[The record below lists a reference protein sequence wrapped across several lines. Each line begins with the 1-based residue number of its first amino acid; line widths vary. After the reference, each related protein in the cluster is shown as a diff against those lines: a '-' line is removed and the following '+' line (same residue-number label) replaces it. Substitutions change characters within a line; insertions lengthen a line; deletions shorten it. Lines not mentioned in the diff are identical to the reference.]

1 MILSLKCILTDWI
14 WWKQVN
20 QVNVVAVIYGIE
32 GHHNAYC
39 YGFALTGTAPPHCRR
54 WNAKKIS
61 NKLRLKIHRFY

>member
-1 MILSLKCILTDWI
+1 M
-14 WWKQVN
+14 N

-54 WNAKKIS
+54 WNAKKVN
-61 NKLRLKIHRFY
+61 NKLRLKIHRVLY